1 MTRSSWG
8 SVTKM
13 GRDRWRVRWLEWRGN
28 ERFRASKVLRCTKR
42 EADAYLAKMR
52 VEHESRN
59 TGTVCPTF
67 RQCWEEWY
75 LPELNARMADGTLAY
90 NTYKLYDVQ
99 WRHRVMP
106 RWGDTRIDAVASSD
120 YQSWLLTLS
129 PVNARHANILV
140 GNMVTCAIRH
150 DVRGVNFKNV
160 SYRLPKEKRSLS
172 ADDVYT
178 VDEFT
183 SICRDLIAA
192 DSVCA
197 VPAVLMAFGSCRV
210 GEACAPLC
218 SDVSEVEVS
227 GWRIAVV
234 RIDKQLPEHGSRT
247 EKPKTPE
254 SIRPIVLWGEW
265 ANFILGR
272 EGTYLNDNG
281 LGEPVPRQT
290 VATHWRRYFSESGTD
305 ARYLPMTKLRNS
317 WETFMRWG
325 LRVDKDKID
334 KMMGHTS
341 ADVRS
346 KHYDRPDEIMFA
358 ETVADALS
366 RSKLGTL

>member
-120 YQSWLLTLS
+120 YQAREHTRGEHGHVRHTARCARDRLQERVLPAPEGKALTL
-129 PVNARHANILV
+129 
-140 GNMVTCAIRH
+140 
-150 DVRGVNFKNV
+150 
-160 SYRLPKEKRSLS
+160 
-172 ADDVYT
+172 
-178 VDEFT
+178 
-183 SICRDLIAA
+183 CR
-192 DSVCA
+192 
-197 VPAVLMAFGSCRV
+197 
-210 GEACAPLC
+210 
-218 SDVSEVEVS
+218 
-227 GWRIAVV
+227 
-234 RIDKQLPEHGSRT
+234 
-247 EKPKTPE
+247 
-254 SIRPIVLWGEW
+254 
-265 ANFILGR
+265 
-272 EGTYLNDNG
+272 
-281 LGEPVPRQT
+281 
-290 VATHWRRYFSESGTD
+290 
-305 ARYLPMTKLRNS
+305 
-317 WETFMRWG
+317 
-325 LRVDKDKID
+325 
-334 KMMGHTS
+334 
-341 ADVRS
+341 
-346 KHYDRPDEIMFA
+346 
-358 ETVADALS
+358 
-366 RSKLGTL
+366 